1 MSTTS
6 SNPQEVEVPTPT
18 PALTPEQVVAQLR
31 ALQAQIGEITPLT
44 AEQRRILRQQ
54 SRMSEQVVQASLNV
68 LGAADVITQAV
79 GQPVDEVQ
87 SMIEEANRW
96 SAVEGELRA
105 TLNGVAG
112 TNLIRRQRIA
122 LVAVRAFLIGKQ
134 LARGPEHASLI
145 PHLEEVKRLRSI
157 TRRKKRVATTPVPP
171 APGSQCPGGFRAGRN
186 GDPGSS
192 QAVAVW

>member
-1 MSTTS
+1 MSTIS

-18 PALTPEQVVAQLR
+18 PAVTPEQVVAQLR
-31 ALQAQIGEITPLT
+31 ALQAQIGEISPLT
-44 AEQRRILRQQ
+44 AEQRKTLRQQ
-54 SRMSEQVVQASLNV
+54 SRMSEAVVQASLNV
-68 LGAADVITQAV
+68 LGAADIITQAV
-79 GQPVDEVQ
+79 GQPVEEVQ

-122 LVAVRAFLIGKQ
+122 LVAVRSFLIGKQ
-134 LARGPEHASLI
+134 LARDPEHASLV

-157 TRRKKRVATTPVPP
+157 TRRKKRVATTPAPVPNAP
-171 APGSQCPGGFRAGRN
+171 AVSAPDATETP
-186 GDPGSS
+186 
-192 QAVAVW
+192 VAVRQ